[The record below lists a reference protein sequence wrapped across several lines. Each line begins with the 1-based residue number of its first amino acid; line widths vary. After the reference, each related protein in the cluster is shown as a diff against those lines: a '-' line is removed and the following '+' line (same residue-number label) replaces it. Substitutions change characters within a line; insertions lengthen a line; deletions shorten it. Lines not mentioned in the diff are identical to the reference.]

1 MYITSLLVSDIVAN
15 IFVPGTQQD
24 DEIGFEKLSC
34 HVCRKTFSRKHNLR
48 RHTELHFLKRK
59 SYTCNICGCRFSW
72 KTTLDT
78 HVKSMHDV
86 QINN

>member
-15 IFVPGTQQD
+15 IFVPGTQQE

-86 QINN
+86 QIHN